1 MTKIYTKNVSEDP
14 WLFDYTH
21 DTKEWMDN
29 QSRLAH
35 VLGYQTYVDDDTL
48 FVVDNGMLNRIYF
61 TQDYKEIEY
70 DVGSEI

>member
-14 WLFDYTH
+14 WLFDHTH
-21 DTKEWMDN
+21 DTKEWIGN

-61 TQDYKEIEY
+61 TEDYKEIEY
-70 DVGSEI
+70 DVRSEI

>member
-1 MTKIYTKNVSEDP
+1 MTKIYTKNVSENP
-14 WLFDYTH
+14 RLFDYTH

-61 TQDYKEIEY
+61 TEDYKEIEY